1 LIPIVRSFIFPRCR
15 EVCRSEKRSTPNALA
30 VVLDG
35 LEGGRVVRVR
45 AHEHR
50 RIVVVAKGVHQH
62 VCRQLHVHTLLDG

>member
-1 LIPIVRSFIFPRCR
+1 M
-15 EVCRSEKRSTPNALA
+15 LA